1 MKVSF
6 VATLAIPPRP
16 LNDYLD
22 QLNIYVDQLNIYL
35 DQSNVYLDQS
45 NVYLDQSNIYLD
57 QSNVYLDQ
65 SNIYLD
71 QLNVYLDQLNINCS
85 TLLVQPYPHVPNT
98 HHDINSVYT
107 FSVVDVGRWY
117 NEPGMYDFIS
127 CLNVLDRCDSPLSML
142 RQIHGK
148 LRPGGLF
155 LLTMVLPYQ
164 PFVEKGTNASY
175 NF

>member
-1 MKVSF
+1 MQLSSYNL
-6 VATLAIPPRP
+6 TL
-16 LNDYLD
+16 
-22 QLNIYVDQLNIYL
+22 
-35 DQSNVYLDQS
+35 
-45 NVYLDQSNIYLD
+45 
-57 QSNVYLDQ
+57 
-65 SNIYLD
+65 
-71 QLNVYLDQLNINCS
+71 IN
-85 TLLVQPYPHVPNT
+85 LT
-98 HHDINSVYT
+98 HNHDINSVYT
-107 FSVVDVGRWY
+107 FSVVDVERWY
-117 NEPGMYDFIS
+117 NEPGVYDFIS